1 MDIHPS
7 EATALNSVALSK
19 SEIEALKKI
28 FCLSEAS
35 LNLLAERFDL

>member
-1 MDIHPS
+1 VKLKAS
-7 EATALNSVALSK
+7 NSVALSK
-19 SEIEALKKI
+19 MLIEALEKI